1 MENVRFDTNL
11 KPSVVVSWS
20 APSVRRSHDGVK
32 NYTIIVTNKDD
43 VIVDNATVMRDK
55 TEYTFNGEYY
65 TSYNFEVSL
74 GDLSAKKQCPVYRG
88 VSPDHSCSVV
98 PCDWSTP

>member
-20 APSVRRSHDGVK
+20 APSVLRSHDGVR
-32 NYTIIVTNKDD
+32 NYTIIVTKDD
-43 VIVDNATVMRDK
+43 VIVDNATVMREK
-55 TEYTFNGEYY
+55 TEYTFNGQYY

-74 GDLSAKKQCPVYRG
+74 SKDSKSL
-88 VSPDHSCSVV
+88 VSKSLV
-98 PCDWSTP
+98 

>member
-20 APSVRRSHDGVK
+20 APSVLRSHDGVR
-32 NYTIIVTNKDD
+32 NYTIIVSKDD
-43 VIVDNATVMRDK
+43 AIVDNSTVMRET

-74 GDLSAKKQCPVYRG
+74 THFNSYG
-88 VSPDHSCSVV
+88 V
-98 PCDWSTP
+98 T